1 MREYAQ
7 KVELLAVH
15 GRPREFLSLQSI
27 LLHTNWL
34 VHWVADRYEAML
46 FLRDH
51 PVPVLLCPEAL
62 PDGIWSDLLAAT
74 QELGTPPKALVYS
87 DRADPNL
94 VTEVMDA
101 GGYDFLSAPLQRD
114 EVLRA
119 ISLASRTWREEI
131 RRQEFCAV
139 AMTA

>member
-1 MREYAQ
+1 MREHAR

-27 LLHTNWL
+27 LMHTNWA
-34 VHWVADRYEAML
+34 VHWVADQYEAML

-62 PDGIWSDLLAAT
+62 PDGMWSDLLAAT
-74 QELGTPPKALVYS
+74 QELGRPPKALVYS
-87 DRADPNL
+87 EGADPNL

-131 RRQEFCAV
+131 RLQEFHSAV
-139 AMTA
+139 MTA